1 MGAGAGQTGGMP
13 QQMPQQ
19 TAMAQAMPVG
29 APAQSNKGGLG
40 ALAAQRQQAGQADP
54 RLMSMMQAL
63 GGNRPQPAMPMS
75 QQAAA
80 QASQMQTAQRIPLGG
95 PGFSQGMQMGQPPS
109 GFDAFM
115 QQRQQQDAMN
125 AQRAMQNGTM
135 PQFEAQMRQRDME
148 MQGITQAD
156 IDRMRNLQMS
166 GDPSFQRESDAF
178 NARANANRMAAL
190 QAQFAGQG
198 GMPGAGMMPPGGV
211 PTQQA
216 MLDQIRQANPNF
228 GQPQM
233 PMPQMPGMAAPG
245 GGLIPDAQRPIPVGA
260 GGKGA
265 GVPRPGLPVRPP
277 IPMPPGSMINKPR
290 PMPPGV
296 PVQRPIATPRSPGSM
311 VNPTRPSVPKPVSP
325 RFNQIMPFLR

>member
-1 MGAGAGQTGGMP
+1 M

-19 TAMAQAMPVG
+19 TAMQQAMPVG

-40 ALAAQRQQAGQADP
+40 ALAAQRQQGGQADP
-54 RLMSMMQAL
+54 RLMAMMQAM

-80 QASQMQTAQRIPLGG
+80 QAAQMRAMQTAQQIPLGG

-135 PQFEAQMRQRDME
+135 PQFQDQMRQRDMA

-166 GDPSFQRESDAF
+166 GDPSFQAESDAF

-190 QAQFAGQG
+190 QGQFGAQG
-198 GMPGAGMMPPGGV
+198 G
-211 PTQQA
+211 
-216 MLDQIRQANPNF
+216 
-228 GQPQM
+228 
-233 PMPQMPGMAAPG
+233 MPGMAAPG
-245 GGLIPDAQRPIPVGA
+245 GGLFPGAQRPLPVGA
-260 GGKGA
+260 GGKGT
-265 GVPRPGLPVRPP
+265 GMPPPGMVNPPRPMPLPPGLNRPMP
-277 IPMPPGSMINKPR
+277 MPMPPGSMVNPPR
-290 PMPPGV
+290 PIG
-296 PVQRPIATPRSPGSM
+296 
-311 VNPTRPSVPKPVSP
+311 PKPVPQPVRPTPKPMNP

>member
-1 MGAGAGQTGGMP
+1 M

-19 TAMAQAMPVG
+19 TAMQQAMPVG

-40 ALAAQRQQAGQADP
+40 ALAAQRQQGGQADP
-54 RLMSMMQAL
+54 RLMAMMQAM

-80 QASQMQTAQRIPLGG
+80 QAAQMRAMQTAQQIPLGG

-135 PQFEAQMRQRDME
+135 PQFEDQMRQRDMA
-148 MQGITQAD
+148 MQGITQVD

-166 GDPSFQRESDAF
+166 GDPSFQAESDAF

-190 QAQFAGQG
+190 QGQFGAQG
-198 GMPGAGMMPPGGV
+198 GMPGAGMGTFGPNDMPVQYDPRKPGGMMPGGV
-211 PTQQA
+211 PV
-216 MLDQIRQANPNF
+216 
-228 GQPQM
+228 
-233 PMPQMPGMAAPG
+233 
-245 GGLIPDAQRPIPVGA
+245 QRPLPVGA
-260 GGKGA
+260 GGKGT
-265 GVPRPGLPVRPP
+265 G
-277 IPMPPGSMINKPR
+277 MPPPGMIDQLR
-290 PMPPGV
+290 PGV
-296 PVQRPIATPRSPGSM
+296 PVQRPIPLPPGVNRPMPMPMPPRVAVDLPRTFG
-311 VNPTRPSVPKPVSP
+311 PKPVPVRPTPKPVNP